1 MEKADKSRKKA
12 NKDSNEEVKQLKI
25 TDPGPAHETI
35 GEATNQGGSSSG
47 LSGINV
53 QELKEKTIVDSAKEV
68 QKESPSSLQVR
79 DESTAIRDLKAQVS
93 NLQKQLS
100 DQLATHQHQLV
111 AQQGQLVTHQEQTQR
126 QLEELKNLLLMR
138 PSTAI
143 PAKAKSPATRALLG
157 SRKSS
162 ASRTSVSGSVSGPT
176 AEKPV
181 VIHQSLSTL
190 SQPGQTGTV
199 VWDSSILMSK
209 FLLSI
214 KDLTMGCYRAE
225 ELQRRAQEARKK
237 RIRKQQKDQV
247 RKLEEQAEHLAVS
260 AEGDLEEV
268 EATNVTEKKNKKQQG
283 PGAGSQDRWSG
294 SGNSSNN
301 SDRSC
306 SSDNSSTSGSGGNDS
321 SDDDNDDSNDDSSD
335 LYEEQEGEEE
345 GEMLVFDPA
354 ETTVLELGSGCGL
367 LGIVMA
373 EL

>member
-1 MEKADKSRKKA
+1 MASRFFLSIPSSIAVKDPYEEVFSLFTTETPDTPWSHNRSVSQQSSQLELELDFTPAPSPAVSNSATTANRPLPEPESRQGSYFSPTVAAKSAGGDDAGSNGSLIGLGLRDSGDLNSTSPTPLSPLPPKS
-12 NKDSNEEVKQLKI
+12 NRGPDSN
-25 TDPGPAHETI
+25 
-35 GEATNQGGSSSG
+35 
-47 LSGINV
+47 
-53 QELKEKTIVDSAKEV
+53 SAN
-68 QKESPSSLQVR
+68 
-79 DESTAIRDLKAQVS
+79 STS
-93 NLQKQLS
+93 
-100 DQLATHQHQLV
+100 
-111 AQQGQLVTHQEQTQR
+111 
-126 QLEELKNLLLMR
+126 
-138 PSTAI
+138 I
-143 PAKAKSPATRALLG
+143 PTKAKSPATRALLG

-283 PGAGSQDRWSG
+283 PGAG
-294 SGNSSNN
+294 
-301 SDRSC
+301 
-306 SSDNSSTSGSGGNDS
+306 
-321 SDDDNDDSNDDSSD
+321 
-335 LYEEQEGEEE
+335 
-345 GEMLVFDPA
+345 
-354 ETTVLELGSGCGL
+354 
-367 LGIVMA
+367 
-373 EL
+373 